1 MRILMAVPKYPFPA
15 IGGLERQAHELAKAL
30 IQRGHSV
37 RVVSS
42 RFDSRQH
49 DVEFIEGVQV
59 YRVPWNESRLVR
71 FMFLPFRLARI
82 LLQVG
87 ARVELIHVH
96 NISWFG
102 AFITLL
108 ARALGKPVITKLS
121 GVGDFGIPAIRR
133 RPLGL
138 LRIGL
143 LKMSDSIVAMTPE
156 SVSELASIHY
166 PLAQV
171 LKVTNGIPLSRE
183 PSSPPGSGRSETVN
197 AVFVG
202 RLSPEKGL
210 VDLWSAWANV
220 KARTTRPVKLRVIGT
235 GPQEGELRTLTVAL
249 DLGDTVEFTGYCE
262 DVQAELSKADLFV
275 LPSYS
280 EGNSNAILEAMRAGL
295 PVIATRVGGTPIQV
309 GNHGQHF
316 LVKPGD
322 REALADRL
330 LELIE
335 DDVVRRNVGALMNAR
350 ITELFSIEQVAAIYE
365 KAYELI
371 LAGRQQDIGHL
382 NQALFNQT
390 RAE

>member
-15 IGGLERQAHELAKAL
+15 VGGLERQAHELAKAL

-37 RVVSS
+37 HVVSS
-42 RFDSRQH
+42 RFDSGQN
-49 DVEFIEGVQV
+49 DVELIEGVQV
-59 YRVPWNESRLVR
+59 HRIPWNESRLVR
-71 FMFLPFRLARI
+71 FVFLPLRLARV
-82 LLQVG
+82 LVQV
-87 ARVELIHVH
+87 RDQVDLIHVH

-108 ARALGKPVITKLS
+108 ARALGKPVMTKLPNI
-121 GVGDFGIPAIRR
+121 GDFGIPAMRR
-133 RPLGL
+133 HPLGL
-138 LRIGL
+138 LRVGL

-183 PSSPPGSGRSETVN
+183 PFSPPGPGQSETVS

-210 VDLWSAWANV
+210 VDLWFAWANV

-235 GPQEGELRTLTVAL
+235 GPQESELRALAAAL

-309 GNHGQHF
+309 GSNGQHF

-335 DDVVRRNVGALMNAR
+335 DDVSRRNVGALMHAR
-350 ITELFSIEQVAAIYE
+350 ITKLFSIEQVAATYE

-371 LAGRQQDIGHL
+371 LAGRRQDIGQL
-382 NQALFNQT
+382 NLALFS
-390 RAE
+390 

>member
-1 MRILMAVPKYPFPA
+1 MRILMAVPKYPFPVV
-15 IGGLERQAHELAKAL
+15 GGLERQAHELAKAL
-30 IQRGHSV
+30 VQRGHSV
-37 RVVSS
+37 HVVSS
-42 RFDSRQH
+42 HFDSRQH

-59 YRVPWNESRLVR
+59 HRVPWNESRLVR
-71 FMFLPFRLARI
+71 FVFLPFRLARI
-82 LLQVG
+82 LLQV
-87 ARVELIHVH
+87 RTQVDLIHVH

-102 AFITLL
+102 AFITLF
-108 ARALGKPVITKLS
+108 ARALGKPVMTKLPN
-121 GVGDFGIPAIRR
+121 VGAFGIPAMRR

-138 LRIGL
+138 LRVGL

-171 LKVTNGIPLSRE
+171 LKATNGIPLAHQ
-183 PSSPPGSGRSETVN
+183 PSSPPGPGQSETVS

-202 RLSPEKGL
+202 RLSTEKGL
-210 VDLWSAWANV
+210 VDLWFAWANV
-220 KARTTRPVKLRVIGT
+220 KARATRPVKLRVIGT
-235 GPQEGELRTLTVAL
+235 GPQEGELRALAVAL
-249 DLGDTVEFTGYCE
+249 DLGDTVEFRGYCE

-295 PVIATRVGGTPIQV
+295 PVIATPVGGTPIQV
-309 GNHGQHF
+309 GSNGQHF

-335 DDVVRRNVGALMNAR
+335 DDVVRRNVGALMHAR
-350 ITELFSIEQVAAIYE
+350 ITKLFSIEQVAATYE

-371 LAGRQQDIGHL
+371 LAGRRQDIGQL
-382 NQALFNQT
+382 NLALFS
-390 RAE
+390 

>member
-1 MRILMAVPKYPFPA
+1 MRILMAIPKYPFPVV
-15 IGGLERQAHELAKAL
+15 GGLERQAHELAKAL

-37 RVVSS
+37 HVVSS
-42 RFDSRQH
+42 RFDSRQN
-49 DVEFIEGVQV
+49 DVEFIEEVQV
-59 YRVPWNESRLVR
+59 HRVPWNESRLVR
-71 FMFLPFRLARI
+71 FVFLPFRLARI
-82 LLQVG
+82 LIQVR
-87 ARVELIHVH
+87 AQVDLIHVH

-108 ARALGKPVITKLS
+108 ARAFGKPVITKLP
-121 GVGDFGIPAIRR
+121 GAGDFGIPAMRR
-133 RPLGL
+133 RPLGW
-138 LRIGL
+138 LRVAL

-171 LKVTNGIPLSRE
+171 LKATNGIPLAHRS
-183 PSSPPGSGRSETVN
+183 SSPPRPGQSETVS

-202 RLSPEKGL
+202 RLSSEKGL

-220 KARTTRPVKLRVIGT
+220 QARTTRPVKLRVIGT
-235 GPQEGELRTLTVAL
+235 GPQESELRALAAAL
-249 DLGDTVEFTGYCE
+249 DLGDTVELMGYCE

-275 LPSYS
+275 LPSYA
-280 EGNSNAILEAMRAGL
+280 EGNSNALLEAMRAGL
-295 PVIATRVGGTPIQV
+295 PVIATHVGGTPIQV
-309 GNHGQHF
+309 GSNGQHF

-335 DDVVRRNVGALMNAR
+335 NDVIRRNVGALMHAR
-350 ITELFSIEQVAAIYE
+350 ITKLFSIEQVAATYE

-371 LAGRQQDIGHL
+371 LAGRRQDIGQL
-382 NQALFNQT
+382 NPALFS
-390 RAE
+390 

>member
-1 MRILMAVPKYPFPA
+1 MRILMAAPKYPFPVV
-15 IGGLERQAHELAKAL
+15 GGLERQAHELAKGL
-30 IQRGHSV
+30 VQRGHSV
-37 RVVSS
+37 HVVSS
-42 RFDSRQH
+42 RFDSGQN
-49 DVEFIEGVQV
+49 DTELIEGVQV
-59 YRVPWNESRLVR
+59 HRVPWNESRLVR
-71 FMFLPFRLARI
+71 FVFLPFRLARV
-82 LLQVG
+82 LVQVR
-87 ARVELIHVH
+87 AQVDLIHVH

-108 ARALGKPVITKLS
+108 AGALGKPVITKLPNI
-121 GVGDFGIPAIRR
+121 GDFGIPAMRR
-133 RPLGL
+133 YPLGL
-138 LRIGL
+138 LRVAL

-183 PSSPPGSGRSETVN
+183 PSSPSGPGQSETVN

-210 VDLWSAWANV
+210 VDLWLAWTNV

-235 GPQEGELRTLTVAL
+235 GPQESELRALAVAL
-249 DLGDTVEFTGYCE
+249 DLGDTVEFMGYCE

-275 LPSYS
+275 LPSYL

-295 PVIATRVGGTPIQV
+295 PVIATRVGGAPIQV
-309 GNHGQHF
+309 GRNGQHF
-316 LVKPGD
+316 LVTPGD

-335 DDVVRRNVGALMNAR
+335 DDVVRRNIGALMHAR
-350 ITELFSIEQVAAIYE
+350 IIELFSIEQVAATYE

-371 LAGRQQDIGHL
+371 LAGRRQDIGQL
-382 NQALFNQT
+382 NPALFS
-390 RAE
+390 